1 MLHIA
6 LCDDLSK
13 DRIKLQEDISAYF
26 ADKTEKAEVSAFE
39 SGNELLSV
47 IQNKS
52 FHIVFMDVYMEGL
65 NGVETSQQLRKL
77 GKNCAIIFT
86 TTSPDHAMA
95 GYEVSASDYLLK
107 PFSREDVFVA
117 LDYAISKLPK
127 AQRSI
132 EIISDRTHLE
142 LLIADIMYIE
152 VYGHES
158 RIHMADGTVYST
170 NQSLKSLEEAVG
182 PDFIRSH
189 KSYLVN
195 AAFVLRPTESDF
207 LLKNGERIPISTDQ
221 RVKSRDAFFEWTFI
235 KTWENR

>member
-1 MLHIA
+1 MLNIA

-13 DRIKLQEDISAYF
+13 DRIKLQEDIAAYF
-26 ADKTEKAEVSAFE
+26 ADKPEKAEVSAFE
-39 SGNELLSV
+39 SGDELLAV
-47 IQNKS
+47 IQKKQ

-65 NGVETSQQLRKL
+65 SGVETSQQLRKL

-107 PFSREDVFVA
+107 PFLREDVFVA

-127 AQRSI
+127 AQCSL
-132 EIISDRTHLE
+132 EIVSDRNHLD
-142 LLIADIMYIE
+142 LPIADIMYIE
-152 VYGHES
+152 VFGHECHV
-158 RIHMADGTVYST
+158 HMADGAVYST
-170 NQSLKSLEEAVG
+170 NQSLKTLEEAVG

-195 AAFVLRPTESDF
+195 AAHILRPAETTF
-207 LLKNGERIPISTDQ
+207 LLKNNESVPIGAEM
-221 RVKSRDAFFEWTFI
+221 KAKCRDAFFEWSFL
-235 KTWENR
+235 KTWDNR